1 MKFPKTDAEILAAMQ
16 TMTAWIWIAFVGGF
30 LAGTAATLVA
40 VCLW

>member
-16 TMTAWIWIAFVGGF
+16 TMTAWIWLAFVAGF
-30 LAGTAATLVA
+30 VVGTAVALVA